1 MIARTRIDREPDR
14 HDARVRPRIPV
25 PGAVPA
31 ASADTVVRRIL
42 EATADATGIPFFRA
56 LVKSLC
62 AALGSK
68 GAWVTEYDP
77 EADRLVA
84 LAFWLDEDYVPHYAY
99 DVAGTPCEPVIR
111 EASIVHFPDRL
122 IELFPDDPDLPP
134 LDAVSYMGAALLD
147 VDDDLMGHLA
157 VLDDRPMPADDL
169 RRDIFRIFAAQAAAE
184 LRRLRSERAV
194 RDRES
199 HLSAVFGGVL
209 DAVIEVDGSFTVLR
223 ANAAASRLFGVAEA
237 NLVGRSFAP
246 YLRPAERDRLHG
258 LMARLQADEEAAATW
273 IPGGLEAVRAGGARF
288 PAESTLSRVEIDGRG
303 VFVLVMRDTDERR
316 AAEQR
321 IRSLQ
326 AEADYLRA
334 EVRGLQGSEIIG
346 ASRAMRPVLDAIA
359 KVARTDA
366 TVLICGETGT
376 GKELVARAVH
386 AASARSAKAL
396 VTVNCAAVPANLL
409 ESEFFGHVR
418 GAFTGAT
425 TAREGRFE
433 LADGGTLFLDEIG
446 ELPLDLQAKLLRV
459 LQEGEF
465 EPVGSS
471 TPRKVDVRIIAATN
485 RDLAAE
491 VAAGRFREDLYYR
504 LNVFPV
510 VVPPLRDRG
519 DDVVLLAGH
528 FLLRSAVQ
536 LGCPPAV
543 LDARDRGAVRAYRWP
558 GNVRELQNVVERAL
572 ILAGDGD
579 PDLAALLPVPAEAAV
594 PRPGTGTGAAAGTDG
609 VGPATRVLTEAE
621 MLAAE
626 RANLVLALERAGW
639 RVSGNGGAA
648 ELLGVPPST
657 LATRMRKHGVK
668 RPRP

>member
-1 MIARTRIDREPDR
+1 MMREPHDR
-14 HDARVRPRIPV
+14 PSP
-25 PGAVPA
+25 PGARPA
-31 ASADTVVRRIL
+31 ASTDAVVRRIL
-42 EATADATGIPFFRA
+42 EATAAATGVPFFRA

-62 AALGSK
+62 AALGVK

-77 EADRLVA
+77 EVDRLVA
-84 LAFWLDEDYVPHYAY
+84 LAFWLDGDYVPHYAY

-111 EASIVHFPDRL
+111 EATVVHFPDRL
-122 IELFPDDPDLPP
+122 IELFPGDPDLPP

-194 RDRES
+194 RARET
-199 HLSAVFGGVL
+199 HLSAVFSGVL
-209 DAVIEVDGSFTVLR
+209 DAVIELGGDFKVLR

-237 NLVGRSFAP
+237 NLVARSFAP
-246 YLRPAERDRLHG
+246 YLRPAERERLRG
-258 LMARLQADEEAAATW
+258 LMAQLRADEATAATW
-273 IPGGLEAVRAGGARF
+273 VPGGLEAVRAGGARF
-288 PAESTLSRVEIDGRG
+288 PAEATLSRVEIDGRG

-326 AEADYLRA
+326 AETDYLRA
-334 EVRGLQGSEIIG
+334 QVRGLQGSEIIG
-346 ASRAMRPVLDAIA
+346 NSRAMRPVLDAVA

-366 TVLICGETGT
+366 TVLVCGETGT

-396 VTVNCAAVPANLL
+396 ITVNCAAVPANLI

-425 TAREGRFE
+425 AAREGRFA

-471 TPRKVDVRIIAATN
+471 TPRRADVRLIAATN

-510 VVPPLRDRG
+510 AVPPLRDRG
-519 DDVVLLAGH
+519 DDVLLLAEH
-528 FLLRSAVQ
+528 FLRRSAAQ
-536 LGCPPAV
+536 QGRPAAL
-543 LDARDRGAVRAYRWP
+543 LDARGRGAVRAYGWP

-579 PDLAALLPVPAEAAV
+579 PDLAALLPVPANAAAA
-594 PRPGTGTGAAAGTDG
+594 PAAAGSGAVAADCP
-609 VGPATRVLTEAE
+609 VRVLTETE

-626 RANLVLALERAGW
+626 RSNLLRALEQAGW
-639 RVSGNGGAA
+639 RVSGSGGAA
-648 ELLGVPPST
+648 ELLGLPPST
-657 LATRMRKHGVK
+657 LATRMRKHGLT